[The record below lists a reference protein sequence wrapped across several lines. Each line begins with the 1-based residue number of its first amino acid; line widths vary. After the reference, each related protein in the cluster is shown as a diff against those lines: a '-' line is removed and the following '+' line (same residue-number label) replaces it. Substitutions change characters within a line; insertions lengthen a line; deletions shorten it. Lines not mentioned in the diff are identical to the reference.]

1 MSEQSQSTTA
11 AAAAAPKPSRVAYKF
26 VLLGESAVGKSS
38 IVTRFARNE
47 FNQYNESTI
56 GAAFVTKDVSLDDG
70 STAGLR
76 IWDTAGQERYKSL
89 APMYYRNSEGAVVVY
104 DITQEDSFGKAKAWI
119 KELKRQTDAKTV
131 IALVGNK
138 TDLADKRTV
147 SHDKGARYAGE
158 VGALFFETSAQTGQ
172 NVAELFEQLARKVP
186 RPAPAAAASPAVNM
200 LASHSNGA
208 DAASGDCAC

>member
-1 MSEQSQSTTA
+1 
-11 AAAAAPKPSRVAYKF
+11 
-26 VLLGESAVGKSS
+26 
-38 IVTRFARNE
+38 
-47 FNQYNESTI
+47 
-56 GAAFVTKDVSLDDG
+56 
-70 STAGLR
+70 
-76 IWDTAGQERYKSL
+76 
-89 APMYYRNSEGAVVVY
+89 
-104 DITQEDSFGKAKAWI
+104 
-119 KELKRQTDAKTV
+119 TDAKTV

-147 SHDKGARYAGE
+147 SHDEGARYAGE